1 MSDKTFMSGGK
12 TYNITVYPGPDST
25 KTYPILLLVHGNGA
39 FRPPFGKQIRDFA
52 ESLAKLG
59 YVTAVPGY
67 YVKDI
72 PPELDTEPAPHVPTL
87 AAAIAMVGARKGAD
101 PDRLGLIGYSLGA
114 AVAMRYIASDPPKKV
129 KALADFFGPVDA
141 TITAAAGKFPPTIIF
156 HNKHDK
162 LVPVAN
168 SEELNQL
175 SRSST
180 FLCRPTSSLGSR
192 FSTLSNRA
200 ASRTPIPKSR
210 RPSGSSSI
218 SRPPNCKR
226 RVAIARDARPLHP
239 EKGE

>member
-12 TYNITVYPGPDST
+12 TYNITVYPGLDST

-39 FRPPFGKQIRDFA
+39 FRPPFGKQIKDFA

-67 YVKDI
+67 YAKDI

-87 AAAIAMVGARKGAD
+87 AAAVAMVGARKDAD
-101 PDRLGLIGYSLGA
+101 PVRLGLIGYSLGA

-129 KALADFFGPVDA
+129 KVLADFFGPVDA
-141 TITAAAGKFPPTIIF
+141 TITGAAGKFPPTIIF

-162 LVPVAN
+162 LVPVEN
-168 SEELNQL
+168 SQELDKAL
-175 SRSST
+175 AT
-180 FLCRPTSSLGSR
+180 FLCRPTLSLGSR
-192 FSTLSNRA
+192 FSTPSNRA
-200 ASRTPIPKSR
+200 ASRTPIPKRR

-218 SRPPNCKR
+218 SRPPNRKR
-226 RVAIARDARPLHP
+226 RVAIDRDARPVTSR
-239 EKGE
+239 

>member
-1 MSDKTFMSGGK
+1 MTLRNHPQAERARSMSDKTFMSGGK

-87 AAAIAMVGARKGAD
+87 AAAVAMVGARKDVD
-101 PDRLGLIGYSLGA
+101 PVRLGLIGYSLGA

-129 KALADFFGPVDA
+129 KVLADFFGPVDA
-141 TITAAAGKFPPTIIF
+141 TITGAAGKFPPTIIF
-156 HNKHDK
+156 Q
-162 LVPVAN
+162 ARQTRARR
-168 SEELNQL
+168 EL
-175 SRSST
+175 
-180 FLCRPTSSLGSR
+180 PG
-192 FSTLSNRA
+192 
-200 ASRTPIPKSR
+200 
-210 RPSGSSSI
+210 
-218 SRPPNCKR
+218 
-226 RVAIARDARPLHP
+226 ARQGPHGRPLFCAALHRAWAAVSAP
-239 EKGE
+239 FQTGRLRGHRFPKEDDRVVHQAPPPHQTVRGGLR

>member
-87 AAAIAMVGARKGAD
+87 AAAVAKVGARKDAD
-101 PDRLGLIGYSLGA
+101 PVRLGLIGYSLGA

-129 KALADFFGPVDA
+129 KVLADFFGPVDA
-141 TITAAAGKFPPTIIF
+141 TITGAAGKFPPTIIF
-156 HNKHDK
+156 HNKTT
-162 LVPVAN
+162 N
-168 SEELNQL
+168 SCPSRTPRSSTRP
-175 SRSST
+175 SRSTT
-180 FLCRPTSSLGSR
+180 FLCRPTPSLGSR

-200 ASRTPIPKSR
+200 ASRTPIPKSKTTEWF
-210 RPSGSSSI
+210 I
-218 SRPPNCKR
+218 KHLPPTK
-226 RVAIARDARPLHP
+226 L
-239 EKGE
+239 